1 MVASKY
7 AKKGTLINIT
17 QQKKKEKKK
26 KQDLTLMFGY
36 QPT

>member
-7 AKKGTLINIT
+7 AKSTLINIT

-26 KQDLTLMFGY
+26 KTR
-36 QPT
+36 T